1 MLNPQLFSN
10 SESSSVSRSV
20 LGWFLVLKCFRST
33 RVKSPLRMCRVHIV
47 STSFVWYLYNIY
59 TGSFAAVHE
68 STKCVPTCS
77 QEVFKVAAHVRPN
90 FRFLWRRDGKICPNL
105 CMSSGP
111 ICISCTG
118 DRYCPYIHLICMV
131 VLSDIL
137 DSGGV
142 AWWSRRKGSCH
153 RKVLPRVRSPS
164 NVYRWNQSLWAS
176 NVTWWFA
183 DHLFTSLFLQ
193 HCTSKLVSL
202 GIPVTLP
209 GGVFRPNRIFKDFQE
224 VNLKTKRNEVKAFQL
239 ASMCIFFSC
248 GFFTSM
254 IFGHIWIN
262 GEGSWQLL
270 SGADVE
276 GLSNSVES
284 SRW

>member
-1 MLNPQLFSN
+1 MSLQNVFQH
-10 SESSSVSRSV
+10 VRRRS
-20 LGWFLVLKCFRST
+20 LK
-33 RVKSPLRMCRVHIV
+33 LLHM
-47 STSFVWYLYNIY
+47 W
-59 TGSFAAVHE
+59 A
-68 STKCVPTCS
+68 
-77 QEVFKVAAHVRPN
+77 RPN

-176 NVTWWFA
+176 NVTWWFVVS
-183 DHLFTSLFLQ
+183 DHLFPSLFLQ

-224 VNLKTKRNEVKAFQL
+224 VNLKTKRNKVKAFQL

-248 GFFTSM
+248 GFSHLWSLG
-254 IFGHIWIN
+254 IFGSMVKAL
-262 GEGSWQLL
+262 GSFCQGQTWKDSATQLNL
-270 SGADVE
+270 VVDSWAKERFVIPRCQPSWCWLERAPNSQNLIDV
-276 GLSNSVES
+276 LDVPVATLAMISP
-284 SRW
+284 